1 VAIVGHG
8 GAGKPT
14 LAGYVY
20 NDERVKGHFD
30 VLMWVCISRKL
41 DIHRHTQEIIESA
54 SNKEC
59 PRLDNLDTL
68 QSKLRDILQKA
79 EKLLLVL
86 DDVWFEQHSS
96 ETGWDLFLDPL
107 AFEKQGSKV
116 LVTSRRDVLP
126 AALRCNKVVRLD
138 NMEDSEF
145 LALFKYH
152 AFSGTEIRD
161 QRLRLRLEEIAEKI
175 AKRLGQSPLAARTVG
190 SQLSR
195 RKNIA
200 EWEAPLKIDKL
211 GEPLGALL
219 WSYKKLHP
227 RLQRCFLYCSLF
239 PRGHK
244 YKVDEL
250 ILLWGKNFWCSQAAQ
265 VLICSPPPHPRI

>member
-1 VAIVGHG
+1 
-8 GAGKPT
+8 
-14 LAGYVY
+14 
-20 NDERVKGHFD
+20 
-30 VLMWVCISRKL
+30 
-41 DIHRHTQEIIESA
+41 
-54 SNKEC
+54 
-59 PRLDNLDTL
+59 
-68 QSKLRDILQKA
+68 
-79 EKLLLVL
+79 
-86 DDVWFEQHSS
+86 
-96 ETGWDLFLDPL
+96 
-107 AFEKQGSKV
+107 
-116 LVTSRRDVLP
+116 
-126 AALRCNKVVRLD
+126 
-138 NMEDSEF
+138 MEDSEF

-250 ILLWGKNFWCSQAAQ
+250 ILLWGKKFWCSQAAQ
-265 VLICSPPPHPRI
+265 VLICRPPPHPRI